1 MIYFLESYLYL
12 FTCFLPFLYGIKR
25 FKVFDKASRVFSLI
39 AIISF
44 LAEVV
49 ALYAVVKYK
58 NNLSVYNIS
67 ELLTMILICMYF
79 NEAID
84 SFNKYRIGI
93 VLAAISVL
101 VWCCTIFLMHT
112 IMAVNSVFMAYEGIL
127 TIGMAVF
134 SMENLV
140 SKRSHSLFK
149 LKYSPHFWFAWMLLI
164 YWCCSIAQ
172 WILYKYFTK
181 EVDQAHYL
189 DLSLTIISMLI
200 NVGFAL
206 IFFYYP
212 KMKQKNAT

>member
-1 MIYFLESYLYL
+1 MIYYLESYLYL

-25 FKVFDKASRVFSLI
+25 FKLLDRASRTFSLI
-39 AIISF
+39 ATISF
-44 LAEVV
+44 IAEIV
-49 ALYAVVKYK
+49 ALYAAVKYH
-58 NNLSVYNIS
+58 NNLPVYNVS
-67 ELLTMILICMYF
+67 QLLTVVLVCLYF
-79 NEAID
+79 NDAID
-84 SFNKYRIGI
+84 SFKKYYVGI
-93 VLAAISVL
+93 VLAAISTL
-101 VWCCTIFLMHT
+101 VWSFTIFFVHSIITM
-112 IMAVNSVFMAYEGIL
+112 NSTFMAYEGIV

-149 LKYSPHFWFAWMLLI
+149 LKYSHHFWFAWMLLI
-164 YWCCSIAQ
+164 YWCCSIVQ

-181 EVDQAHYL
+181 EVDQSQYL

-200 NVGFAL
+200 NIGFAL